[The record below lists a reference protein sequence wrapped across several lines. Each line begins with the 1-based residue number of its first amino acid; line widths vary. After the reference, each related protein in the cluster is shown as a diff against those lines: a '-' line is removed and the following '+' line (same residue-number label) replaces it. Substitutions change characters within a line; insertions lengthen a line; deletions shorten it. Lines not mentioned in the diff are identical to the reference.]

1 MTAFLKIFDMVPG
14 WCWAALLAGSLATG
28 CIKQGQLD
36 TVKLK
41 HAELQSKFDKA
52 KADQADELA
61 KLTAEYRDKEN
72 KFQTDKQ
79 EVIKNA
85 QAKTKQAAAAVADAS
100 AAGDK
105 LRDRIG
111 QITSRCAAP
120 TPSAGTGP
128 GSPPAAAAD
137 LVLADVQRRLDKAA
151 EDLAGYA
158 DAARIAGQACEV
170 SYDSL
175 RK

>member
-1 MTAFLKIFDMVPG
+1 MTAFLSIFNMLPG
-14 WCWAALLAGSLATG
+14 WCWAALLAGALATG

-36 TVKLK
+36 QERLD
-41 HAELQSKFDKA
+41 HARLQSKFDKA
-52 KADQADELA
+52 KADQSEELA

-72 KFQTDKQ
+72 KFQADKQ

-85 QAKTKQAAAAVADAS
+85 QAKTKQAVAAVADAA

-105 LRDRIG
+105 LRDRIS
-111 QITSRCAAP
+111 QLTSRCTAP
-120 TPSAGTGP
+120 TQSAGAGP

-137 LVLADVQRRLDKAA
+137 IMLADVQRRLDKAA